1 MDCPNCKTYGEHGE
15 EFHNAN
21 SSMFTVF
28 PASSNRMVNYPAINF
43 SGNMGSN
50 QIPQSSPASLSKEM
64 TGGASKS
71 KSKKSKK
78 SRRRRKNSTKNKKRC
93 KTMKIKNVGIIY
105 KKDTM
110 NPRKDIRA
118 VKTQLMKLTQ
128 ITFPPL
134 SGKRSRA
141 ASRRSRKSKAS
152 RKTKKSRRNRK
163 RKETRKQRGGTTSTG
178 YATAG
183 IAIPA
188 SELRLANPAPYTP
201 YPMEGHM
208 SQTRSL

>member
-15 EFHNAN
+15 DFHNAN

-71 KSKKSKK
+71 KSKKTRRGRKK
-78 SRRRRKNSTKNKKRC
+78 GIKNKKRC
-93 KTMKIKNVGIIY
+93 RTMKIKNVGIIY

-118 VKTQLMKLTQ
+118 VKKQLMRLTQ
-128 ITFPPL
+128 ISFPPL
-134 SGKRSRA
+134 SGRRSRA
-141 ASRRSRKSKAS
+141 AARRSRKSKTS
-152 RKTKKSRRNRK
+152 RKTKKSRGSKK
-163 RKETRKQRGGTTSTG
+163 RKGTRKQRGGTTSTG
-178 YATAG
+178 YSTGG

-188 SELRLANPAPYTP
+188 SELRLANPAPHTP
-201 YPMEGHM
+201 YPMEGHI
-208 SQTRSL
+208 SHARSL

>member
-15 EFHNAN
+15 EYHNAN

-28 PASSNRMVNYPAINF
+28 PEPSNRMVNYPAINF

-71 KSKKSKK
+71 KSKKS
-78 SRRRRKNSTKNKKRC
+78 RRKRKNSVKNKKRC

-118 VKTQLMKLTQ
+118 VKKQLMRLTE
-128 ITFPPL
+128 ISFPPL

-141 ASRRSRKSKAS
+141 AARRSRKSKAS
-152 RKTKKSRRNRK
+152 KKTKKSRRNKK
-163 RKETRKQRGGTTSTG
+163 RKGTRKQRGGTTSTG
-178 YATAG
+178 YSTGG
-183 IAIPA
+183 IVIPA
-188 SELRLANPAPYTP
+188 SELRLANPAPHTP
-201 YPMEGHM
+201 YPMEGHI
-208 SQTRSL
+208 SHARSL